1 MKNKLSN
8 IIGKTKKTL
17 EKPELLFL
25 PASITYY
32 IMLAIVPMFTIL
44 VLVASQFSLS
54 ISSVVDFL
62 RDILPE
68 QAASVIIDVISGR
81 GFDTNVGIFTFF
93 AFLVSADGMYA
104 IIVASN
110 TLYKVENNNIIKD
123 RVKSFILLFVIITYR
138 LLLQHQEV
146 LFPPRIREKLRH
158 QWKYETFCLRNQAGL
173 LLQRCLHHR

>member
-25 PASITYY
+25 PSSITYY

-44 VLVASQFSLS
+44 ILVASQFSLS

-110 TLYKVENNNIIKD
+110 TLYKVNNNNIIKD
-123 RVKSFILLFVIITYR
+123 RVKSFILLFVIITLFLFMIVIPVFGDNISS
-138 LLLQHQEV
+138 LLKEANVMENIVNDVIKILIYV
-146 LFPPRIREKLRH
+146 S
-158 QWKYETFCLRNQAGL
+158 GL
-173 LLQRCLHHR
+173 

>member
-44 VLVASQFSLS
+44 VLIASQFSLS

-110 TLYKVENNNIIKD
+110 TLYKVEKNNIIKD
-123 RVKSFILLFVIITYR
+123 RVKSFILLLDLFVR
-138 LLLQHQEV
+138 QS
-146 LFPPRIREKLRH
+146 F
-158 QWKYETFCLRNQAGL
+158 
-173 LLQRCLHHR
+173 

>member
-54 ISSVVDFL
+54 ISSVVDFC
-62 RDILPE
+62 RDILP
-68 QAASVIIDVISGR
+68 
-81 GFDTNVGIFTFF
+81 
-93 AFLVSADGMYA
+93 
-104 IIVASN
+104 
-110 TLYKVENNNIIKD
+110 
-123 RVKSFILLFVIITYR
+123 
-138 LLLQHQEV
+138 
-146 LFPPRIREKLRH
+146 
-158 QWKYETFCLRNQAGL
+158 
-173 LLQRCLHHR
+173 